1 MVQEAGREAVI
12 KKRCPLGEAC
22 DLTIAWMAGRKYT
35 IDRYRE
41 ESNPIIE
48 AQAAEIERL
57 RDALARAMDGL
68 KECEAEID
76 AYIQI
81 QYPHDHPVQER
92 CRQRD
97 YAANPARVTL
107 AELTGAKP

>member
-1 MVQEAGREAVI
+1 MTDAELFMKMRASFKQSEAFVEA
-12 KKRCPLGEAC
+12 A
-22 DLTIAWMAGRKYT
+22 A
-35 IDRYRE
+35 DR
-41 ESNPIIE
+41 IE

-57 RDALARAMDGL
+57 RDALAKAMDGL

-76 AYIQI
+76 AYIQYE
-81 QYPHDHPVQER
+81 YPHDHPIQEF

>member
-1 MVQEAGREAVI
+1 MTDAELFMKMRASFKQSEAFVEA
-12 KKRCPLGEAC
+12 A
-22 DLTIAWMAGRKYT
+22 A
-35 IDRYRE
+35 DR
-41 ESNPIIE
+41 IE